1 MNTSSQN
8 PIVQAVVAGTAPQA
22 AKLVAAR
29 GLLPLAQDELFEVLV
44 VLRGDAGSE
53 IARAAEETL
62 GAQEPEALLGV
73 ASSVGASPTV
83 LDYLARRTSGIG
95 RDVHEAVAL
104 NVATPDE
111 AIAALAG
118 ATTDGALLELLTVNQ
133 QRLIRAPQILEA
145 VLANPARTIEAE
157 RRAGEVKREF
167 FEKERGAQQI
177 VEEMRARGMAAAA
190 EFVATAESIG
200 TDSGLTLDDAWLLAQ
215 HVEVEDADI
224 DDSWLPLEH
233 LAEFYAESEEQRA
246 ASVEQMLA
254 AAGDELGDAATER
267 VALIRRVMLMSV
279 RDRVRLGLKG
289 DREVRAILIRDSNKT
304 VAISVIHNPRITEQ
318 EVEAVAAMRTVDSE
332 VLRMISINRAW
343 TRTYPVIL
351 NLARNPRA
359 PLPVAISLLP
369 RIHTKDLQSIGQNRN
384 ISDAVRRQAQRL
396 VVTRS
401 GK

>member
-1 MNTSSQN
+1 
-8 PIVQAVVAGTAPQA
+8 VAGTAPQA
-22 AKLVAAR
+22 ARLVAAR
-29 GLLPLAQDELFEVLV
+29 GLLPLAQDELLEVLV
-44 VLRGDAGSE
+44 VLRGDAEGE

-73 ASSVGASPTV
+73 ASSVGASPAV
-83 LDYLARRTSGIG
+83 LDYLARRMAGIG

-104 NVATPDE
+104 NAATPDE
-111 AIAALAG
+111 SIAALAG
-118 ATTDGALLELLTVNQ
+118 ATTDSALLELLTVNQ

-145 VLANPARTIEAE
+145 VLANPARTLEAE

-177 VEEMRARGMAAAA
+177 AEEMRARGMAAAA

-200 TDSGLTLDDAWLLAQ
+200 TDGGLTLDDAWLLAQ
-215 HVEVEDADI
+215 HVEVADDDI

-254 AAGDELGDAATER
+254 AAGDELGEAATER

-289 DREVRAILIRDSNKT
+289 DREVRAILIRDANKT
-304 VAISVIHNPRITEQ
+304 VSSAVIHNPRITEQ
-318 EVEAVAAMRTVDSE
+318 EVEAIAAMRTVDSE
-332 VLRMISINRAW
+332 VLRLISINRAW